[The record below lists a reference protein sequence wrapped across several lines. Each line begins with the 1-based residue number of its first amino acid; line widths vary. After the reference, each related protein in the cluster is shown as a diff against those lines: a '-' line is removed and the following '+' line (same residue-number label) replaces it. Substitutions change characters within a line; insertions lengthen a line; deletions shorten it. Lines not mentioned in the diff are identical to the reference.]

1 MVDERARYFR
11 TLRKLRR
18 STRRW
23 SVTAATLAGATA
35 VLVPY
40 HGVGLPDAIW
50 AAFAGASAMVTAW
63 RWRDHRA
70 LAAQPA
76 PPEPDPTVVAA
87 RAQRRFEG
95 VVARLAGP
103 NAVEEL
109 RRAQGRLKMRGLA
122 VSSYWAR
129 LDRASATLSGLASR
143 LTGPAQAA
151 VLEAGVAE
159 RSLRELGERVASV
172 ERAMRVAPK
181 DAAAELSQSHQEL
194 VGQFAAG
201 VESYERLVAAA
212 AGYVAED
219 GRLSS
224 DPIPMTRLVEAT
236 ELLRGITA
244 GLSELRVATR
254 PTVP

>member
-18 STRRW
+18 SARRW
-23 SVTAATLAGATA
+23 SVAAATLVGATA

-40 HGVGLPDAIW
+40 HGIGVPDAVW
-50 AAFAGASAMVTAW
+50 AALAGGSAMVTAW

-70 LAAQPA
+70 LAAQPP
-76 PPEPDPTVVAA
+76 PPEPDPVAAAA

-95 VVARLAGP
+95 VVARIAGP
-103 NAVEEL
+103 TAVEEL

-129 LDRASATLSGLASR
+129 LDRASITLSGLAPR
-143 LTGPAQAA
+143 LTGSANAA
-151 VLEAGVAE
+151 VLEAAVAE

-172 ERAMRVAPK
+172 ERALRVAPK
-181 DAAAELSQSHQEL
+181 DAAAELSRSHQEL
-194 VGQFAAG
+194 VSQFGAG

-219 GRLSS
+219 GRMFS
-224 DPIPMTRLVEAT
+224 DPASMTRLVEAT
-236 ELLRGITA
+236 DLLRGITT

-254 PTVP
+254 PTTP